1 MRIIIKERRLR
12 EVQVILRGELG
23 GLYRRLVFR
32 PHVQGSQVERVLSSE
47 TLNNLFQVPD
57 LLINVVQLLLR
68 GQGGVGQAVGGA
80 VSPGG
85 QVRPPVRVSAGG
97 APRPV
102 PAPPHT
108 GGHEVTLPHKGKC
121 TRLIWFATSDG
132 QTGEFIR

>member
-68 GQGGVGQAVGGA
+68 GQGRVSLTVRGA
-80 VSPGG
+80 ISPGG
-85 QVRPPVRVSAGG
+85 HHWPQVRVEASGTPGPI
-97 APRPV
+97 
-102 PAPPHT
+102 PA
-108 GGHEVTLPHKGKC
+108 L
-121 TRLIWFATSDG
+121 
-132 QTGEFIR
+132 